1 MKVGEE
7 ENRNGADSTGT
18 AACAAF
24 RVLRAATLDAW
35 RRGDGPNK
43 KSARRGTEHKTFVV
57 SRERRY
63 RRGSVSAGS
72 NRQINTESSLS
83 GATQAH

>member
-18 AACAAF
+18 AARIAF

-43 KSARRGTEHKTFVV
+43 KSARRGTEHKTL
-57 SRERRY
+57 SC
-63 RRGSVSAGS
+63 RGNGD
-72 NRQINTESSLS
+72 T
-83 GATQAH
+83 GADRCRPARIVKSIRNPY